1 MKREMKNEVLTI
13 RQMCDLFDVTPR
25 ALRFYEAKEL
35 LFPSRVGTRRT
46 FAYSDQVRLKLILQG
61 KRFGFRLEEIRVL
74 LNLYNKEDQQQA
86 QLSETYRLGV
96 IHLEEMIARRDELDA
111 AISDLQDEMQ
121 TVSTL
126 LDQKNTTSGES
137 VGATT

>member
-126 LDQKNTTSGES
+126 LDQKKTMSGES
-137 VGATT
+137 VGAIT